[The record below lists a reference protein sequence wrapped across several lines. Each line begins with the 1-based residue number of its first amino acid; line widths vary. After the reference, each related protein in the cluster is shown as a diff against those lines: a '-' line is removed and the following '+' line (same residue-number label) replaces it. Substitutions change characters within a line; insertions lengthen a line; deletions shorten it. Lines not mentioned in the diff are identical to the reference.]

1 MRGMYKNNPA
11 LQTIST
17 LASIDLE
24 SIKSDASVF
33 IETGTNIGNGVQKAL
48 DSGFSKVI
56 SFENNDLLYRGSV
69 KRFQGDDRVKLF
81 FGDSRACLL
90 DVIKDIEEKMLF
102 WLDGHDYHDI
112 PLIEELNQIKSLKR
126 NDHVI
131 LIDDVRMMDT
141 REWDN
146 LKKSDVER
154 KVMEIN
160 SEYKLYYIDSVSA
173 PNDIMVAHV

>member
-56 SFENNDLLYRGSV
+56 SLSINPPNVS
-69 KRFQGDDRVKLF
+69 
-81 FGDSRACLL
+81 
-90 DVIKDIEEKMLF
+90 DI
-102 WLDGHDYHDI
+102 
-112 PLIEELNQIKSLKR
+112 
-126 NDHVI
+126 
-131 LIDDVRMMDT
+131 
-141 REWDN
+141 
-146 LKKSDVER
+146 
-154 KVMEIN
+154 
-160 SEYKLYYIDSVSA
+160 
-173 PNDIMVAHV
+173 

>member
-1 MRGMYKNNPA
+1 MREMYKNDP
-11 LQTIST
+11 TRHTVST

-24 SIKSDASVF
+24 SIMSDADVF

-48 DSGFSKVI
+48 DSGFSRVI
-56 SFENNDLLYRGSV
+56 SFENNDFLYRGSV

-81 FGDSRACLL
+81 FGDSRTCLFE
-90 DVIKDIEEKMLF
+90 VIKDIEEKMLF
-102 WLDGHDYHDI
+102 WLDGHEYYDI

-131 LIDDVRMMDT
+131 LIDDVRMMNT
-141 REWDN
+141 EEWSN
-146 LKKSDVER
+146 LKKSDIER

-160 SEYKLYYIDSVSA
+160 SEYKLYYIDSISG